1 MPVLQLDD
9 QQFRLKSGAT
19 TIGAGAGAD
28 VTVPGYSAIAVE
40 AIIDGGASPTIRRA
54 EEAAHV
60 RVNGVLLGAEPTP
73 LMHGDKIEVA
83 GLELRYADDAKGGA
97 TQFISASEMAAA
109 AGAKRTGAARATA
122 ASGGRLVS
130 LVDGKEYSVADGGL
144 VFGRDASCDVVVA
157 QNEVSRRHAE
167 IVIGD
172 DGYMVRDT
180 SANGLYV
187 NGERVQGS
195 QKLARA
201 DVLRIGSEEFR
212 FYADIAAG
220 APKASV
226 AAPPAAALPV
236 AEPPAVAPPVAP
248 VAPPPVPEPKAS
260 AAELMDMD
268 LLPVAPTMPAPVTPP
283 PAPVAPPAPAQQPM
297 APPVAP
303 KGDVV
308 DPPTPVSLPT
318 VKDPR
323 PVLATL
329 ESMNEGPGKGTKYE
343 LRTALSHV
351 GRGAHNDVR
360 LSDESVSETH
370 AKLQKREDGWY
381 VVDMDSTNGTYVGGS
396 RVSGERKVDGS
407 PDLRF
412 GGMKF
417 RFTAAGASV
426 ADQDAKGTRAIT
438 AMGRPSAA
446 APSQSTAKL
455 PTPTAPTPAPAQ
467 PASGGGIPSWVWI
480 VIGLVVV
487 GAVAFFML
495 KGRA

>member
-9 QQFRLKSGAT
+9 QQFPLKAGAT
-19 TIGAGAGAD
+19 KIGAGAGAD
-28 VTVPGYSAIAVE
+28 ITVPGYSAIAVE
-40 AIIDGGASPTIRRA
+40 AVIDGGASPTIRRA

-83 GLELRYADDAKGGA
+83 GLELRFADDAKGGA
-97 TQFISASEMAAA
+97 TQFISAAEMVAMS
-109 AGAKRTGAARATA
+109 GAKRTGAARATT

-130 LVDGKEYSVADGGL
+130 LVDGKEYAVADGGL

-172 DGYMVRDT
+172 DGYLVRDT

-187 NGERVQGS
+187 NGERVEGS

-212 FYADIAAG
+212 FYADIAAP
-220 APKASV
+220 APKASM
-226 AAPPAAALPV
+226 AAPSAAA
-236 AEPPAVAPPVAP
+236 APAVAPPVTP
-248 VAPPPVPEPKAS
+248 VAPPPAPEPRVS
-260 AAELMDMD
+260 SAELMDMD
-268 LLPVAPTMPAPVTPP
+268 LLPITPTMPAPVTPP
-283 PAPVAPPAPAQQPM
+283 PAPVAPSAPAQQPVAAPM
-297 APPVAP
+297 ASKAEVVA
-303 KGDVV
+303 
-308 DPPTPVSLPT
+308 PPTPVSSPT
-318 VKDPR
+318 VQDPR

-343 LRTALSHV
+343 LRTALGHV

-396 RVSGERKVDGS
+396 RVSGERKVEGS

-417 RFTAAGASV
+417 RFTAVGVSAG
-426 ADQDAKGTRAIT
+426 DHEAKGTRAIT
-438 AMGRPSAA
+438 AMGRPSTA
-446 APSQSTAKL
+446 APSHITAKL
-455 PTPTAPTPAPAQ
+455 PAPTAPVPAPAQ
-467 PASGGGIPSWVWI
+467 PATGGGIPSWVWI

-487 GAVAFFML
+487 GAVAFFVL

>member
-9 QQFRLKSGAT
+9 QQFPLKAGAT
-19 TIGAGAGAD
+19 KIGAGAGAD
-28 VTVPGYSAIAVE
+28 ITVPGYSAIAVE
-40 AIIDGGASPTIRRA
+40 AVIDGGASPTIRRA

-83 GLELRYADDAKGGA
+83 GLELRFADDAKGGA
-97 TQFISASEMAAA
+97 TQFISAAEMVAMS
-109 AGAKRTGAARATA
+109 GAKRTGAARATT

-130 LVDGKEYSVADGGL
+130 LVDGKEYAVADGGL

-172 DGYMVRDT
+172 DGYLVRDT

-187 NGERVQGS
+187 NGERVEGS

-212 FYADIAAG
+212 FYADIAAP

-226 AAPPAAALPV
+226 AAPSAAA
-236 AEPPAVAPPVAP
+236 APAVAPSVTPVAP
-248 VAPPPVPEPKAS
+248 TPAPEPRVS
-260 AAELMDMD
+260 SAELMDMD
-268 LLPVAPTMPAPVTPP
+268 LLPITPTMPAPVTPP
-283 PAPVAPPAPAQQPM
+283 PAPVAPSAPAQQPVA
-297 APPVAP
+297 APMVSKAEVVA
-303 KGDVV
+303 
-308 DPPTPVSLPT
+308 PPTPVSSPT
-318 VKDPR
+318 VQDPR

-343 LRTALSHV
+343 LRTALGHV

-396 RVSGERKVDGS
+396 RVSGERKVEGS

-417 RFTAAGASV
+417 RFTAVGVSAG
-426 ADQDAKGTRAIT
+426 DHEAKGTRAIT
-438 AMGRPSAA
+438 AMGRPSTA
-446 APSQSTAKL
+446 APSHITAKL
-455 PTPTAPTPAPAQ
+455 PAPTAPVPAPAQ

-487 GAVAFFML
+487 GAVAFFVL

>member
-9 QQFRLKSGAT
+9 QQFPLNAGAT
-19 TIGAGAGAD
+19 RIGAGAGAD
-28 VTVPGYSAIAVE
+28 ITVPGYSAIAVE
-40 AIIDGGASPTIRRA
+40 AVIDSGASPTIRRA

-97 TQFISASEMAAA
+97 TQFVSASEIAAMV
-109 AGAKRTGAARATA
+109 GAKRTGSARATA

-130 LVDGKEYSVADGGL
+130 LVDGKEYAVADGGL
-144 VFGRDASCDVVVA
+144 VFGREASCDVVIA

-167 IVIGD
+167 IVVGD
-172 DGYMVRDT
+172 DGYLVRDL

-201 DVLRIGSEEFR
+201 DVVRIGSEEFR
-212 FYADIAAG
+212 FYADVLANAPVAVPKTTPAATPVVP
-220 APKASV
+220 APAS
-226 AAPPAAALPV
+226 APAPPAAPAAGVELVDMDVLPF
-236 AEPPAVAPPVAP
+236 
-248 VAPPPVPEPKAS
+248 APPPPPPTPAAVVVPS
-260 AAELMDMD
+260 APTPVST
-268 LLPVAPTMPAPVTPP
+268 PVA
-283 PAPVAPPAPAQQPM
+283 
-297 APPVAP
+297 
-303 KGDVV
+303 
-308 DPPTPVSLPT
+308 PPTPVSTPAA
-318 VKDPR
+318 KDPR
-323 PVLATL
+323 PVLAIL

-343 LRTALSHV
+343 LRTALGHV

-381 VVDMDSTNGTYVGGS
+381 IVDMDSTNGTYAGGS
-396 RVSGERKVDGS
+396 RISGERKIEGS
-407 PDLRF
+407 PDVRF

-417 RFTAAGASV
+417 RFTPQGAGTAAELE
-426 ADQDAKGTRAIT
+426 AKGTRAIT

-446 APSQSTAKL
+446 APAQSTAKI
-455 PTPTAPTPAPAQ
+455 PTPTPDAPVPVPPPKQ
-467 PASGGGIPSWVWI
+467 EPSGGGVPSWVWI
-480 VIGLVVV
+480 VVGLAVVAV
-487 GAVAFFML
+487 VAFFL
-495 KGRA
+495 LRGRA